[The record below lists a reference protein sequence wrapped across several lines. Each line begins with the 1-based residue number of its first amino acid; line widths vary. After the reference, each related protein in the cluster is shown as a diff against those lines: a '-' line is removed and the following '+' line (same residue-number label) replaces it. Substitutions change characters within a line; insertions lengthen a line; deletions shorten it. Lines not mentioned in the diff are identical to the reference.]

1 VTRARA
7 GALGKRGVSGGAAL
21 ARCIEPHDA
30 DELEERFWESAP
42 LLVKRGEPGR
52 FDDLFSESDVER
64 IVCSGGLRFPAFRLV
79 KAGAQLEPRS
89 YTVDV
94 PWRPSGFTR
103 TADVDRVLAEFE
115 AGATIVLQGLH
126 LHWPPL
132 TTFCR
137 DLEASLGHPVQ
148 ANAYYT
154 PRGSQGLP
162 VHHDTH
168 DVFVLQVS
176 GDKRWLVYEP
186 ALELPLRD
194 QRYSPELGAPGT
206 PVLDETLS
214 GGDTLYLPRG
224 WLHEAL
230 TSETDSLHVTVG
242 VNVITALDA
251 IRAALEE
258 CAADVEFRRGL
269 PADGELADDLV
280 ERLRERLEPDA
291 VARRARRRL
300 VAGRTPVR
308 HGQLTQLRAVDRLAL
323 HTPVERRPTV
333 IADLDL
339 LDDGRV
345 RLVYEGKTITLP
357 RQTRIDVAYAVTSGG
372 PFRPADLPGDLDDA
386 GRLVLV
392 RRLVREGFLR
402 IAPRSGEGSSG

>member
-1 VTRARA
+1 M
-7 GALGKRGVSGGAAL
+7 SGGAAL
-21 ARCIEPHDA
+21 ARSIAPHGT
-30 DELEERFWESAP
+30 DEFAAQFWESAP
-42 LLVKRGEPGR
+42 LLVKRRERGR
-52 FDDLFSESDVER
+52 FDDLLSEADLER

-79 KAGAQLEPRS
+79 KAGAQLEPHA

-115 AGATIVLQGLH
+115 RGATIVLQGLH

-132 TTFCR
+132 TAFCR
-137 DLEASLGHPVQ
+137 DLEATLGHPVQ

-168 DVFVLQVS
+168 DVFVLQVA

-206 PVLDETLS
+206 PVLDDTLR

-230 TSETDSLHVTVG
+230 TSQSDSLHVTVG

-251 IRAALEE
+251 IRAALDE
-258 CAADVEFRRGL
+258 CAGDVEFRRGL
-269 PADGELADDLV
+269 PPDGELADDLV
-280 ERLRERLEPDA
+280 ERLRERLEPEA

-300 VAGRTPVR
+300 VATRRPVR
-308 HGQLTQLRAVDRLAL
+308 HGQLTQLRALDRLGL
-323 HTPVERRPTV
+323 DTPVERRPTV

-339 LDDGRV
+339 LEDGGV
-345 RLVYEGKTITLP
+345 RLAYEGKTIALP
-357 RQTRIDVAYAVTSGG
+357 PQTRIDVAYAVTAAG
-372 PFRPADLPGDLDDA
+372 PFSPADLPGDLDDA

-402 IAPRSGEGSSG
+402 IESRSAAGSSD